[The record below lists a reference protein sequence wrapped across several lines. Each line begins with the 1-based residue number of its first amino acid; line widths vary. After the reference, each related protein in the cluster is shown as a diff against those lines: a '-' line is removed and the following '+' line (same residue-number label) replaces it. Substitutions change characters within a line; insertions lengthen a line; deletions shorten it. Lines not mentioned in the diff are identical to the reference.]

1 MALGSA
7 DDTPT
12 MKDSEFRILC
22 DLVRTRSGLHFG
34 PDSRFLVEKRVGR
47 RVRELEIGDFASYYY
62 FLTHG
67 SNGEQE
73 IAELID
79 ILTTNETFFF
89 REINQL
95 HALVEEII
103 PELMVRRCAGAGPV
117 KIWSAGCSSGE
128 EPYSIVMLALE
139 AGLVPSRD
147 FHVYA
152 SDICRPML
160 QKARRGSYREVSF
173 RNTDA
178 ALRSKYFEI
187 KDGLYRISDEIKKHA
202 NFIHLNLMEP
212 SRLAVLSTM
221 DVILCRNVIIYFDL
235 ETKRR
240 VIELFYKKLHPGGY
254 LLLGHSESLI
264 NLSNAFDLRHLK
276 HDLVYRKPA
285 VGEVA
290 RDPWHIAAAAAIAK
304 TDRSEDGTG

>member
-1 MALGSA
+1 MVFGAEN
-7 DDTPT
+7 DTPV
-12 MKDSEFRILC
+12 MKDSEFRMLC
-22 DLVRTRSGLHFG
+22 DLVRARSGLHFG

-47 RVRELEIGDFASYYY
+47 RIRELEIGDFASYYY

-73 IAELID
+73 LAELID

-89 REINQL
+89 RELNQL
-95 HALVEEII
+95 RALIEEII
-103 PELMVRRCAGAGPV
+103 PELMTRRRVGSGPI

-139 AGLVPSRD
+139 AGLIPSRD

-160 QKARRGSYREVSF
+160 QKARRGSYREASF
-173 RNTDA
+173 RSTDP
-178 ALRSKYFEI
+178 ALRAKYFEA
-187 KDGLYRISDEIKKHA
+187 KDGLYRISDEIKKHVD
-202 NFIHLNLMEP
+202 FMHLNLMES
-212 SRLAVLSTM
+212 SRLAVLNTM

-235 ETKRR
+235 ETKRK
-240 VIELFYKKLHPGGY
+240 VIELFYSKLQPGGY

-290 RDPWHIAAAAAIAK
+290 RDPWHLAAAAAIARS
-304 TDRSEDGTG
+304 DRPKGGA